1 MTGVS
6 AQTAPPD
13 FVVTDMQV
21 NSECNVVVTVKNQ
34 GGPLP
39 AGASPS
45 LQFYKGTAA
54 DGGWPV
60 PGANLQPG
68 GTLQW
73 TRPGPRVIG
82 AATYRVV
89 ASPGSGVTDAQPAN
103 NTLDRPLTCNPKLPD
118 LQVAAI
124 DFTPDCRTRVRLVNG
139 GDAPLEDILFTTGYG
154 ARLARSLDDRPA
166 DSVWLGMIDPNK
178 QLKAP
183 GGSVEWLDYP
193 QYRATAKIGFTL
205 WDVRE
210 EKGRDEQYTT
220 GRRDAGV
227 CRSSR
232 PNRPTGLRRDGHAG
246 EQ

>member
-1 MTGVS
+1 MDAV
-6 AQTAPPD
+6 
-13 FVVTDMQV
+13 
-21 NSECNVVVTVKNQ
+21 
-34 GGPLP
+34 
-39 AGASPS
+39 
-45 LQFYKGTAA
+45 
-54 DGGWPV
+54 
-60 PGANLQPG
+60 
-68 GTLQW
+68 
-73 TRPGPRVIG
+73 RRVIG

-210 EKGRDEQYTT
+210 EKDSGNNSRQAALPSACTSAGPPPPAVRQPPPLSAPVKPQAPPGLPGR
-220 GRRDAGV
+220 
-227 CRSSR
+227 
-232 PNRPTGLRRDGHAG
+232 
-246 EQ
+246 